1 MTAPVSGGEPE
12 VLIIGAGPSGLTA
25 AVVLAAHGVA
35 ARVVDPESGPTDQS
49 RALVVQARTLE
60 LWDKLGLAAPAVAAG
75 KPMTAVVAYSN
86 GVALGGG
93 RSLLPLGEL
102 GTGQT
107 PYPFLLVFEQSKT
120 ERLLLDKLRES
131 GGAVDWGVRAEAVTP
146 VDGGVEVTLRRG
158 SEQTVEHVRP
168 RWVIGADGASSMVRH
183 ALGLGFEGGSYEQAF
198 FLADVAVTWSQP
210 PDALY
215 VALTDTGTFL
225 FVPMPTDAGQTPR
238 YRVLGSLL
246 PEMAA
251 KERLDLAD
259 VQIAIDNHAGVR
271 ATVSDAKWVSLFRLH
286 HRMAERFRVG
296 NVFLTGDAA
305 HIHSPVGGQGMNTGI
320 QDAYNLAWKL
330 ALAARGHA
338 GEALLDSYAS
348 ERMPVARALLS
359 GTDSAFN
366 VIVSDRRLTRLTR
379 RLAAPL
385 LPRALR
391 LARGRTPALFA
402 KLSQIGISYAI
413 GGAPPPEGG
422 PRPGDRAPHAPFLA
436 GEYAGE
442 SVFAVLRGPDHHLL
456 ILDRSQPHPDIPK
469 AVAAV
474 LAAQPIAV
482 HAHAVSGVET
492 LIHDAYGAVA
502 ATMVLIRP
510 DGYVAWRGPVSDVD
524 GLAVYL
530 EELVSPAG

>member
-1 MTAPVSGGEPE
+1 MSGAQPE
-12 VLIIGAGPSGLTA
+12 VLIVGAGPAGLTA
-25 AVVLAAHGVA
+25 AVVLAAHGVP

-60 LWDKLGLAAPAVAAG
+60 LWDKLGLAEPAVAAG

-86 GVALGGG
+86 GGVLNDGHT
-93 RSLLPLGEL
+93 LLPLGEL

-120 ERLLLDKLRES
+120 ERLLLDKLAEL
-131 GGAVDWGVRAEAVTP
+131 GGTVDWGVTAEAVTN
-146 VDGGVEVTLRRG
+146 VDGGVEVTLRGGGDGVQR
-158 SEQTVEHVRP
+158 VRP
-168 RWVIGADGASSMVRH
+168 RWVIGADGASSTVRH

-198 FLADVAVTWSQP
+198 FLADVAVTWAQP

-238 YRVLGSLL
+238 YRVLGSVTA
-246 PEMAA
+246 EVAT
-251 KERLDLAD
+251 KERLDLSD

-271 ATVSDAKWVSLFRLH
+271 ATVSDAKWVSLYRLH

-296 NVFLTGDAA
+296 NVFLAGDAA
-305 HIHSPVGGQGMNTGI
+305 HIHSPIGGQGMNTGI

-330 ALAARGHA
+330 ALAARGHG

-348 ERMPVARALLS
+348 ERMPVARALLG

-366 VIVSDRRLTRLTR
+366 VIVSDRRLVRLTR

-385 LPRALR
+385 LPSALR
-391 LARGRTPALFA
+391 LARSRTPALFA
-402 KLSQIGISYAI
+402 MLSQIGISYAI

-422 PRPGDRAPHAPFLA
+422 PRPGDRAPHAPFLT
-436 GEYAGE
+436 GEHTGE

-456 ILDRSQPHPDIPK
+456 ILDRSQPHPRVPK
-469 AVAAV
+469 AVAAA
-474 LAAQPIAV
+474 LAAQPLTV
-482 HAHAVSGVET
+482 HATPISGVET
-492 LIHDAYGAVA
+492 LIHDAYGAA
-502 ATMVLIRP
+502 APTMVLVRP
-510 DGYVAWRGPVSDVD
+510 DGYVAWRGPLTDVD
-524 GLAVYL
+524 ELATHLDEIAAPV
-530 EELVSPAG
+530 A